1 MFLKIPVYLP
11 TNDEFLITDAKCSRW
26 LQEPEKNFKLF
37 TTKPVTKLLQ
47 EKFNLLSDNCN
58 QFWTKRCYCI
68 VRPTLLT
75 TKIITKKISK
85 LWQFLFTHFNN
96 VTSYSLVDIWM
107 FKCEFH
113 YLYDNWKL
121 QRNISKVTI
130 VAMIDNKHWWTRR
143 VYIDVHD
150 VIRAM

>member
-1 MFLKIPVYLP
+1 MIQNVLGDYKNRKKLLNYWKQNLLQSFYKKRFIYWLIIA
-11 TNDEFLITDAKCSRW
+11 TNFEQTDIIALSVRH
-26 LQEPEKNFKLF
+26 FYS
-37 TTKPVTKLLQ
+37 TTKTII
-47 EKFNLLSDNCN
+47 
-58 QFWTKRCYCI
+58 KRFG
-68 VRPTLLT
+68 
-75 TKIITKKISK
+75 K
-85 LWQFLFTHFNN
+85 LWQFLFSHFNDA
-96 VTSYSLVDIWM
+96 TPYSLVDIWM
-107 FKCEFH
+107 FKFEFH